1 MKDLFDPLLGESAW
15 AGEVFLVVLGTGL
28 AHYLARLILARVGR
42 GLAQTKNLY
51 DDALLEAARK
61 PLSWGIWLI
70 GVSWAAELA
79 GGNARAEI
87 FGYVGP
93 IRDTGV
99 IVLLAWFAV
108 RFITFVELHV
118 SDTNYRDKP
127 TDPTTA
133 SAVGKLLRASV
144 IITGALMVLQTLGFS
159 VSGVLAFGGIGGIIN
174 ASYNLNLGIH
184 NTAWVAGHF
193 HLTVGAASTLTFF
206 GISYWLV
213 PKLRG
218 RQLFS
223 TKMALGQAW
232 TWFFGM
238 LIFANAY
245 HSLGLYYGAPR
256 RSMLGAAPYATA
268 EWTPI
273 LMYSSIGLF
282 LLFISATLYFINIF
296 ATVLISKKL
305 DKEIV
310 MPVAEPLDPTPA
322 PKWLD
327 TWWPWVNGAVFLLL
341 LSYGPMLYQLF
352 RDSQWIWPG
361 RVVW

>member
-159 VSGVLAFGGIGGIIN
+159 VSGVLAFGGIGGIAI
-174 ASYNLNLGIH
+174 G
-184 NTAWVAGHF
+184 F
-193 HLTVGAASTLTFF
+193 AARDLLANFF
-206 GISYWLV
+206 GALMV
-213 PKLRG
+213 FLDRP
-218 RQLFS
+218 FS
-223 TKMALGQAW
+223 VGDW
-232 TWFFGM
+232 
-238 LIFANAY
+238 I
-245 HSLGLYYGAPR
+245 
-256 RSMLGAAPYATA
+256 RSP
-268 EWTPI
+268 
-273 LMYSSIGLF
+273 
-282 LLFISATLYFINIF
+282 
-296 ATVLISKKL
+296 
-305 DKEIV
+305 DKEIEGTV
-310 MPVAEPLDPTPA
+310 EEIGWRLTCIRTFDARPLYVPNATFASITVENPSRMSHRRIHETIGVRYEDITVLPAIVKDVEAMLRSHEAIEQSRTLMVNFVEFGASSLDFFIYTFTRTTVWTEFHAVKQDVLFRIAAIIASHGAEIAFPTRTVVLEQVAE
-322 PKWLD
+322 
-327 TWWPWVNGAVFLLL
+327 
-341 LSYGPMLYQLF
+341 
-352 RDSQWIWPG
+352 
-361 RVVW
+361 